1 MKVYIFSAH
10 YYHDPKRL
18 IRVKASTRTR
28 AYDVARKK
36 AIKIKNDLD
45 IIELDTVED

>member
-10 YYHDPKRL
+10 YYHDPTRL
-18 IRVKASTRTR
+18 IKVKASTRAR
-28 AYDVARKK
+28 AYDAARKK

-45 IIELDTVED
+45 IIELDTVEY